1 MNAMLQQ
8 LREQA
13 AGFGPNL
20 LAGLA
25 VLVLGWLLALVAA
38 SLVRKGLSK
47 VSLDNK
53 VADWVAGPERKT
65 QVPIE
70 LWAGRAVFFLIMLVV
85 AIAFVQTV
93 KLTMVSEPL
102 NALLQPLFGY
112 LPHLLGGGL
121 LVLVAWLLA
130 TVLRS
135 VTAGLLKATKLDEKL
150 GGAVTGNGKP
160 VELGN
165 TFAEVLYWLV
175 FLLFLPAI
183 LQALQLDGLLNPVT
197 TLFNKVFA
205 FLPNILSAAAIAA
218 IGWFVARIVQ
228 RILQSLLASVGVDR
242 LSEKWGLTSSLGK
255 QTLSRV
261 LALVVYFIILVPV
274 LISALDALK
283 IEAFTR
289 PATEMLGKIMA
300 ALPNIFGALLVV
312 LLGVV
317 IGKVVSGIVTNL
329 LGGLGFNN
337 VLVKLGLSRHVRQGN
352 QTPSSWIGLIVFAL
366 IVLLAAVNATELLGF
381 PSLSA
386 LITQFITFAGHI
398 VAGMAVIGLGLLLA
412 QIVATGIN
420 SSDSPNARRL
430 ALLARV
436 VVLALAGAMALRQ
449 TGLANEIVNLAFGLT
464 LGAAAVA
471 FALAFGLGGKDMA
484 AHTLEE
490 WRASV
495 GKDGAQPPKAP
506 TREIA
511 PPATTGS

>member
-1 MNAMLQQ
+1 
-8 LREQA
+8 
-13 AGFGPNL
+13 
-20 LAGLA
+20 
-25 VLVLGWLLALVAA
+25 
-38 SLVRKGLSK
+38 

-53 VADWVAGPERKT
+53 VADWMAGPERKT
-65 QVPIE
+65 SVPIE
-70 LWAGRAVFFLIMLVV
+70 LWAGRAVFYLIMLVV

-93 KLTMVSEPL
+93 KLPSVSEPL

-112 LPHLLGGGL
+112 LPRLLGGCL
-121 LVLVAWLLA
+121 LALVAWLLA
-130 TVLRS
+130 TVLRG
-135 VTAGLLKATKLDEKL
+135 VTAGLFKATKLDEKL
-150 GGAVTGNGKP
+150 GGALAGNGNGNGKP
-160 VELGN
+160 LGLGN
-165 TFAEVLYWLV
+165 TFAEVAYWLV

-205 FLPNILSAAAIAA
+205 FLPNLISAAAIAA
-218 IGWFVARIVQ
+218 VGWFVARIVQ
-228 RILQSLLASVGVDR
+228 RILQSLLASIGVDR
-242 LSEKWGLTSSLGK
+242 LSEKWGFSSSLGK
-255 QTLSRV
+255 QSLSRV

-289 PATEMLGKIMA
+289 PATEMLGKIMS
-300 ALPNIFGALLVV
+300 ALPNIFGALVVV

-317 IGKVVSGIVTNL
+317 IGKVVAGIVTNV
-329 LGGLGFNN
+329 LGSLGFNN
-337 VLVKLGLSRHVRQGN
+337 VVVKLGLAKHVRQGN
-352 QTPSSWIGLIVFAL
+352 QTPSSWIGTIVFVS
-366 IVLLAAVNATELLGF
+366 IVLLAAVNASELLGF
-381 PSLSA
+381 PALGA

-398 VAGMAVIGLGLLLA
+398 LAGMAIVGLGLLLA

-436 VVLALAGAMALRQ
+436 VIVALATAMALRQ

-471 FALAFGLGGKDMA
+471 FALAFGLGGKDVA

-490 WRASV
+490 WRVSV
-495 GKDGAQPPKAP
+495 GKGSTPPPRAV
-506 TREIA
+506 TREIT
-511 PPATTGS
+511 PPAPAGT